1 MAKAVDGRATGQVIR
16 MSGATTHH
24 SARVLESLDL
34 KEAIMARDIAL
45 LLAVLAATRQPRRA
59 ARKAA

>member
-16 MSGATTHH
+16 MNGAATHH
-24 SARVLESLDL
+24 GARVLESLDL